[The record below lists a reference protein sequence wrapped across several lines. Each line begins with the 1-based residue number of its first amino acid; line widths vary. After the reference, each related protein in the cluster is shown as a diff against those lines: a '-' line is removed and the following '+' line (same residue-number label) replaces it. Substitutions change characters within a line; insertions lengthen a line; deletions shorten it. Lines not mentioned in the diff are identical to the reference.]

1 MDMMP
6 LDLFIANK
14 EFIKNHREPKVL
26 TLDEDTKVVNKR
38 NTSNRHP
45 NGNFGNSWMNY
56 WIAFSG
62 IISDFTCSID
72 GLPIWIEDDQE
83 SCETCKKENRFWE
96 LFYGSD
102 TENAQK
108 AYNGREAHGA
118 HVRYEG
124 KTYIVPMSASE
135 NTSLGDKE
143 VEITLKAGTV
153 LVEEVSPRIEE

>member
-1 MDMMP
+1 MNIMP
-6 LDLFIANK
+6 IELFIAK
-14 EFIKNHREPKVL
+14 DEFIENHREPKVL
-26 TLDEDTKVVNKR
+26 MLDEDTKVVNR
-38 NTSNRHP
+38 GNTSKRHP

-62 IISDFTCSID
+62 IISDFSCSID
-72 GLPIWIEDDQE
+72 GQPIWIEDDQD

-96 LFYGSD
+96 LVYGSN

-118 HVRYEG
+118 HVKYGR
-124 KTYIVPMSASE
+124 KTYIAPMSASE

-153 LVEEVSPRIEE
+153 LVEEVDPRIDE